1 MTCEEIESR
10 MAGYWALTL
19 DAGQE
24 IAHSEAPRDME
35 VEEHLAGCETCRA
48 EAQRLGLLWRD
59 LARLPAPEPG
69 PGVRER
75 FYETLAAY
83 RDGAASA
90 GRGGVVDLVRPAL
103 VGKQP
108 GWKHWVWQIAAGVAL
123 LMAGVGAGYGLR
135 SSQTTNAEV
144 TQLRGEVGNMRQLVT
159 LSLLQQQSASER
171 LRGVSW
177 AYRVEPSDT
186 EVLTALLTAV
196 NHDPNVNVRLAAVD
210 ALHPFAASPV
220 TRGAVIQALGQQTAP
235 IVQVALIDLLVDLKE
250 TEAAPELEKVASDN
264 ATDVGV
270 RQRAQWALE
279 RLQ

>member
-1 MTCEEIESR
+1 MTCEEMEMR
-10 MAGYWALTL
+10 LPEFWNRTL
-19 DAGQE
+19 NFEDQVAVQ
-24 IAHSEAPRDME
+24 
-35 VEEHLAGCETCRA
+35 EHLAGCDACRVEA
-48 EAQRLGLLWRD
+48 ERLEPLWQQM
-59 LARLPAPEPG
+59 AELPIPEPDG
-69 PGVRER
+69 GLRER
-75 FYETLAAY
+75 FHEKLAAY
-83 RDGAASA
+83 RDGAVSSA
-90 GRGGVVDLVRPAL
+90 GSTSSASSLG
-103 VGKQP
+103 
-108 GWKHWVWQIAAGVAL
+108 WVWQIAAGVGL
-123 LMAGVGAGYGLR
+123 LLSGVGAGY
-135 SSQTTNAEV
+135 SFHASQTANAEV
-144 TQLRGEVGNMRQLVT
+144 TQLRGEVGNMRQLVA

-186 EVLTALLTAV
+186 EVLAALLTAV

-220 TRGAVIQALGQQTAP
+220 TRDALIQALRKQTTAP

-250 TEAAPELEKVASDN
+250 AEAAPELQRVAMDD

>member
-1 MTCEEIESR
+1 MTCEEMESR
-10 MAGYWALTL
+10 MAEYWSRTL
-19 DAGQE
+19 SLEHQMAV
-24 IAHSEAPRDME
+24 EA
-35 VEEHLAGCETCRA
+35 HLAACETCRA
-48 EAQRLGLLWRD
+48 EAHRLGALWRD
-59 LARLPAPEPG
+59 LARLPAPEPSAG
-69 PGVRER
+69 MRPR

-83 RDGAASA
+83 RDGAAAA
-90 GRGGVVDLVRPAL
+90 GRKTPGLAWGGH
-103 VGKQP
+103 
-108 GWKHWVWQIAAGVAL
+108 GWAWQIAAGVVLAL
-123 LMAGVGAGYGLR
+123 AGLGAGYSLR
-135 SSQTTNAEV
+135 SSQTANAEIA
-144 TQLRGEVGNMRQLVT
+144 QLRGEVGNMRQLVA

-220 TRGAVIQALGQQTAP
+220 TRDAVIQALGKQTAP

-250 TEAAPELEKVASDN
+250 TEAAPELQRVATDSS
-264 ATDVGV
+264 TDVGV

>member
-1 MTCEEIESR
+1 MTCEEIEIR
-10 MAGYWALTL
+10 MAEYWSRTLSPEQEAAL
-19 DAGQE
+19 
-24 IAHSEAPRDME
+24 EA
-35 VEEHLAGCETCRA
+35 HLAACETCRGD
-48 EAQRLGLLWRD
+48 AQRLGSLWRD

-69 PGVRER
+69 AGMRER

-83 RDGAASA
+83 RDGAASGMERRSFVWA
-90 GRGGVVDLVRPAL
+90 
-103 VGKQP
+103 
-108 GWKHWVWQIAAGVAL
+108 WQIAAGVAL
-123 LMAGVGAGYGLR
+123 ALAGMGAGYSLR
-135 SSQTTNAEV
+135 SSQTANAEV

-186 EVLTALLTAV
+186 EVLAALLTAV

-220 TRGAVIQALGQQTAP
+220 TRDAVIQALGKQTAP

-250 TEAAPELEKVASDN
+250 TEAAPELEKVATDSS
-264 ATDVGV
+264 TDVGV

>member
-1 MTCEEIESR
+1 MTCEEIEIR
-10 MAGYWALTL
+10 MAEYWSRTLSPEQEAAL
-19 DAGQE
+19 
-24 IAHSEAPRDME
+24 EA
-35 VEEHLAGCETCRA
+35 HLAACETCRGD
-48 EAQRLGLLWRD
+48 AQRLGSLWRD

-69 PGVRER
+69 AGMLER

-83 RDGAASA
+83 RDGAASGMERRSFVWA
-90 GRGGVVDLVRPAL
+90 
-103 VGKQP
+103 
-108 GWKHWVWQIAAGVAL
+108 WQIAAGVAL
-123 LMAGVGAGYGLR
+123 ALAGMGAGYSLR
-135 SSQTTNAEV
+135 SSQTANAEV

-186 EVLTALLTAV
+186 EVLAALLTAV

-220 TRGAVIQALGQQTAP
+220 TRDAVIQALGKQTAP

-250 TEAAPELEKVASDN
+250 TEAAPELEKVATDSS
-264 ATDVGV
+264 TDVGV

>member
-1 MTCEEIESR
+1 MTCEEIETR
-10 MAGYWALTL
+10 LAEYWSLTL
-19 DAGQE
+19 SQEDE
-24 IAHSEAPRDME
+24 IAVEA
-35 VEEHLAGCETCRA
+35 HLAGCDACRA
-48 EAQRLGLLWRD
+48 EAERLGMLWRD

-69 PGVRER
+69 AGVRER

-90 GRGGVVDLVRPAL
+90 PPVTWGQRWWRHPA
-103 VGKQP
+103 
-108 GWKHWVWQIAAGVAL
+108 WQIAAGVAL
-123 LMAGVGAGYGLR
+123 LLAGAGAGFSVR
-135 SSQTTNAEV
+135 SSQTANAEV
-144 TQLRGEVGNMRQLVT
+144 AQLRGEVGNMRQLVA
-159 LSLLQQQSASER
+159 LSLLQQQSASDR

-186 EVLTALLTAV
+186 EVLSALLTAV

-220 TRGAVIQALGQQTAP
+220 TRDAVIQALGRQTAP

-250 TEAAPELEKVASDN
+250 TEAAPELQKVV
-264 ATDVGV
+264 TDSSTDDGV

-279 RLQ
+279 KLQ